1 MHGSTAATANSRL
14 FGTKQDPLHL
24 FLLCNRPSFSTD
36 AFAPLPTLFALFP
49 LPPRFPPFSP
59 PLPPFLPTSLAFFSV
74 SLPRALSLFRTPSF
88 SPRLSIVLP
97 LCLSLSL
104 YPPPLLS
111 HYLPLIPL
119 SISPTPSRLFSPLL
133 FPRSLCQPSEPDVR
147 SDIVAMLRGASMSK
161 DKDQLTLAI
170 KKAEEAGLHFEA
182 NQGRRQLSRITG

>member
-74 SLPRALSLFRTPSF
+74 SLPRALSLFLTPSF
-88 SPRLSIVLP
+88 SPRLYRSPFMSLP
-97 LCLSLSL
+97 LSLPPSSL
-104 YPPPLLS
+104 ISLPPSHTALYFSHPLPSLLS
-111 HYLPLIPL
+111 ASLPSLAL
-119 SISPTPSRLFSPLL
+119 SAFRA
-133 FPRSLCQPSEPDVR
+133 RR
-147 SDIVAMLRGASMSK
+147 AKRHRGDA
-161 DKDQLTLAI
+161 ARR
-170 KKAEEAGLHFEA
+170 EHE
-182 NQGRRQLSRITG
+182 QG